1 MRIIKEFFEFVL
13 SLLKNSKQGKKLPS
27 RRFNCLTCGAKCR
40 SSIQD
45 RGKRK
50 YCRPCEKEISAWK
63 NYNNR
68 KNPY

>member
-13 SLLKNSKQGKKLPS
+13 SLLKSSKQGKKLPS
-27 RRFNCLTCGAKCR
+27 RRFRCLTCSTKCR

-50 YCRPCEKEISAWK
+50 YCRRCEKKISIWK
-63 NYNNR
+63 NCNTD
-68 KNPY
+68 PY